1 MNDATMLDELKG
13 AGLLFEADP
22 MATDRARDWL
32 RRQGI
37 DPGLTPEEAEGEWAG
52 DLVVCVNAMDR

>member
-1 MNDATMLDELKG
+1 MTTASMLDELRG

-22 MATDRARDWL
+22 MMTDKAHDWL

-52 DLVVCVNAMDR
+52 QLVESISAIDR

>member
-1 MNDATMLDELKG
+1 MTTANVLDELKG

-37 DPGLTPEEAEGEWAG
+37 DPALTPEEAEGEWAG
-52 DLVVCVNAMDR
+52 DLVQAVNAMDR

>member
-1 MNDATMLDELKG
+1 MTTANMLDELKG

-22 MATDRARDWL
+22 TMTDKARDWL

-52 DLVVCVNAMDR
+52 DLVQAVSAMDR

>member
-1 MNDATMLDELKG
+1 MTTANMLDELKA

-22 MATDRARDWL
+22 MMTDKARDWL

-52 DLVVCVNAMDR
+52 DLVQACSAMDR

>member
-1 MNDATMLDELKG
+1 MNTATMLDELRG

-22 MATDRARDWL
+22 QMTDKGRDWL

-37 DPGLTPEEAEGEWAG
+37 DPDLTAEEAEGEWAG